1 MHCYINN
8 NFKSKFVTFM
18 HVNTQS
24 LTRKNKTKLVRDVKF
39 SNGEIVIGFY
49 FIRGHVAMRTFLQ
62 SLQGKNVLPVL
73 DMI

>member
-1 MHCYINN
+1 
-8 NFKSKFVTFM
+8 M

-39 SNGEIVIGFY
+39 SNGEIVIGFD
-49 FIRGHVAMRTFLQ
+49 FIRGHVAMRTFVQ
-62 SLQGKNVLPVL
+62 SLQDKNVLPVL